1 MAESG
6 SLTEGEM
13 ALIFVNWKELIMSNT
28 KLLKC
33 VRAHCHCSDAPSPRA
48 DAVTHQRLPQRLLSK
63 GPFGRVLLPRAFHFI
78 IVL

>member
-28 KLLKC
+28 KLLK
-33 VRAHCHCSDAPSPRA
+33 
-48 DAVTHQRLPQRLLSK
+48 
-63 GPFGRVLLPRAFHFI
+63 
-78 IVL
+78 